1 MRYYLI
7 CFTNEE
13 NDSEKLRNFPTFVK
27 AGSGGPPPPVPTP
40 NIIWSHVDPVPPFSP
55 SVPISCMLSFDS
67 ALSLDS
73 RICSSN
79 HFLANLTF
87 LDPHAF
93 HNPQPAQHSPQVPPC
108 PLWSYTGITDG
119 GLDEDPHLCWLLSP
133 PICHLA
139 WQSHQVCLVHRSFI
153 YSRPLWSQV
162 SSFLNSTLAS
172 SSSLSVEDF
181 ASYFTEEVVTVWR
194 WIYPFLWQS
203 LPTYLHLNLRDS
215 AFLLFMYLLIRIVHT
230 PTKSIASTCT
240 LVFIAFLF

>member
-13 NDSEKLRNFPTFVK
+13 NDSEKLRNFPIFVK

-79 HFLANLTF
+79 PFLANLTF

-108 PLWSYTGITDG
+108 PLWSYTGVTDS
-119 GLDEDPHLCWLLSP
+119 GLLHRGHWQWAGRRPSPGLTALTSHLSP
-133 PICHLA
+133 CLAVSPGLFSPSLFHLF
-139 WQSHQVCLVHRSFI
+139 QTTL
-153 YSRPLWSQV
+153 V
-162 SSFLNSTLAS
+162 SSLLIPQFYSCLLLLTFCWRLCFLFHWRS
-172 SSSLSVEDF
+172 SHSLKVNIPILVTKFTNLF
-181 ASYFTEEVVTVWR
+181 AS
-194 WIYPFLWQS
+194 
-203 LPTYLHLNLRDS
+203 
-215 AFLLFMYLLIRIVHT
+215 
-230 PTKSIASTCT
+230 
-240 LVFIAFLF
+240 